1 MRFAVA
7 IGFLVSCSHGFLG
20 PQFNANA
27 NAPRKFSLSST
38 LSPDAP
44 SFISKDDN
52 TEKKGAIS
60 MQLDQLAEVLGG
72 RGRAQIV
79 WDCYS
84 IGIDPADFF
93 GTINLGYD
101 DFESIHGMLP
111 SRRRSQK
118 LGTEALSRLASSYPE
133 GGKIEG
139 GVATLSYI
147 SESSDS
153 ATKILLALVDG
164 LQIETVII
172 PWTGQRYTLCVSSQL
187 GCRQECRFCAT
198 GKMGKLRN
206 LTSAVYFFYGRG
218 HD

>member
-1 MRFAVA
+1 
-7 IGFLVSCSHGFLG
+7 LTVSISSINYFEQSEQNKGSH
-20 PQFNANA
+20 
-27 NAPRKFSLSST
+27 
-38 LSPDAP
+38 
-44 SFISKDDN
+44 DN
-52 TEKKGAIS
+52 LENTA
-60 MQLDQLAEVLGG
+60 
-72 RGRAQIV
+72 
-79 WDCYS
+79 
-84 IGIDPADFF
+84 
-93 GTINLGYD
+93 T
-101 DFESIHGMLP
+101 
-111 SRRRSQK
+111 
-118 LGTEALSRLASSYPE
+118 T
-133 GGKIEG
+133 KIEG